1 MALNPLDYEAIR
13 NLYGRYA
20 IAVDTGDAEGYAQC
34 FAEDGTLSF
43 EGLVPA
49 ADRNGAHT
57 GRETFKAMLVG
68 MFTKTQGHCLHVSN
82 IQTIEGE
89 GDEAHVI
96 AYAQVLR
103 RGQAPYSGVILTGIS
118 RATVVRS
125 GNEWVYQDLALGI
138 DPMPAEWPVQ
148 SNDVL
153 VAVRDDFVKAVTS
166 SYAG

>member
-1 MALNPLDYEAIR
+1 M
-13 NLYGRYA
+13 
-20 IAVDTGDAEGYAQC
+20 
-34 FAEDGTLSF
+34 FA
-43 EGLVPA
+43 
-49 ADRNGAHT
+49 
-57 GRETFKAMLVG
+57 
-68 MFTKTQGHCLHVSN
+68 KTHGHCLHVSN

-89 GDEAHVI
+89 GDEAYVV

-103 RGQAPYSGVILTGIS
+103 RGQVPYSGVILTGVS

-125 GNEWVYQDLALGI
+125 GSEWVYKDLVLGV